1 MNTIDNNEFMILNSI
16 IYKIH
21 TNPDFAAM
29 RKELLEQL
37 KMIIDF
43 DSAEFHLSRGD
54 GSISLDSGISY
65 NSNASLDYSKAYE
78 HIDYSQGIL
87 GTGSSMVYRETDL
100 MPDEKRVQT
109 EYYKSIYEVNN
120 WHYSLQLVL
129 AYDKRFLGVITFYK
143 NKGKEDFKYA
153 DIFKIQLIEN
163 HLAYR
168 INKEQEEASKNKD
181 KVSVEE
187 AVEQFGLTKKESDI
201 LDLLVKGYN
210 NKEICDQMVIS
221 SNTVKK
227 HILNIYRK
235 LNIKN
240 RVQLLCMVKEP

>member
-120 WHYSLQLVL
+120 WHYS
-129 AYDKRFLGVITFYK
+129 
-143 NKGKEDFKYA
+143 
-153 DIFKIQLIEN
+153 
-163 HLAYR
+163 
-168 INKEQEEASKNKD
+168 
-181 KVSVEE
+181 
-187 AVEQFGLTKKESDI
+187 
-201 LDLLVKGYN
+201 
-210 NKEICDQMVIS
+210 
-221 SNTVKK
+221 
-227 HILNIYRK
+227 
-235 LNIKN
+235 
-240 RVQLLCMVKEP
+240 